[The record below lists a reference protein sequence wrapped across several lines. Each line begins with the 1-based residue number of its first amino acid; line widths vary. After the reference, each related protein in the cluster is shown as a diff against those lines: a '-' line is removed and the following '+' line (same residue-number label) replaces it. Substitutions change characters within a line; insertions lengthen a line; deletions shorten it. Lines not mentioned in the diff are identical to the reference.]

1 MEGTDGKTSSGHF
14 YKINTAEFY
23 DNKLLELMVR
33 EGNDRYLRGDTGRKV
48 RKIFGE
54 IAKAAAHHRPVK
66 RCKCNNIFNINP
78 LMSKGVGCHP
88 PLQQVFPVFLRNEKR
103 FYSKL
108 NFSMKKFFRLGQL
121 SWPKIRQMKGA
132 DH

>member
-54 IAKAAAHHRPVK
+54 IAKAAAHHKPVK
-66 RCKCNNIFNINP
+66 RCKCKDTFNINP
-78 LMSKGVGCHP
+78 SMAKGVGCHP
-88 PLQQVFPVFLRNEKR
+88 PLQQVFQFFSGMRRVFQT
-103 FYSKL
+103 
-108 NFSMKKFFRLGQL
+108 KFFDE
-121 SWPKIRQMKGA
+121 KIFQIGA
-132 DH
+132 IVLE